1 MVLGI
6 NLVHKVWVTR
16 YGLYLAFSC
25 LQIQYKGVN
34 LEKKTTL
41 KKVLCY
47 EDVVSHLLKG
57 AGLDELTTNS
67 LEDHF
72 VHTNPVPL
80 EDKENVSWAS
90 GNGCRVILSLFTS
103 LWRPRDRNYVP
114 VKAFS
119 SNQGLIKRIGCQSG

>member
-16 YGLYLAFSC
+16 DGLYLAFSC
-25 LQIQYKGVN
+25 LQIQYKCVN

-57 AGLDELTTNS
+57 AGLDELTT
-67 LEDHF
+67 
-72 VHTNPVPL
+72 
-80 EDKENVSWAS
+80 
-90 GNGCRVILSLFTS
+90 RVA
-103 LWRPRDRNYVP
+103 
-114 VKAFS
+114 VKSAGF
-119 SNQGLIKRIGCQSG
+119 